1 MDNAVVVYG
10 PEEWWQAEGLVK
22 CSNCGF
28 IWDGYAQCNCHGDIW
43 EPSDDDDQADNDD
56 QDDDYDDYG
65 QENDQ
70 GDDQGD
76 DGYDSA

>member
-1 MDNAVVVYG
+1 MENTVVVYG

-43 EPSDDDDQADNDD
+43 EPSDDDQADDYQEDD
-56 QDDDYDDYG
+56 DDYG
-65 QENDQ
+65 QE
-70 GDDQGD
+70 DDQDD

>member
-1 MDNAVVVYG
+1 MENAVVVYG
-10 PEEWWQAEGLVK
+10 PEEWWQAAGLVK

-43 EPSDDDDQADNDD
+43 EPSDDDQADDDQA
-56 QDDDYDDYG
+56 DDYDDYG
-65 QENDQ
+65 QE
-70 GDDQGD
+70 DDPGD

>member
-1 MDNAVVVYG
+1 MENTVVVYG

-43 EPSDDDDQADNDD
+43 EHSDDDQADED
-56 QDDDYDDYG
+56 QDDNDDDYG
-65 QENDQ
+65 QE
-70 GDDQGD
+70 DDQGD

>member
-1 MDNAVVVYG
+1 MENAVVVYG
-10 PEEWWQAEGLVK
+10 PEEWWQAAGLVK

-43 EPSDDDDQADNDD
+43 EPSDDDQADDYQEDD
-56 QDDDYDDYG
+56 DDYG
-65 QENDQ
+65 QE
-70 GDDQGD
+70 DDQDD

>member
-1 MDNAVVVYG
+1 MENAVVVYG
-10 PEEWWQAEGLVK
+10 PEEWWQAAGLVK

-43 EPSDDDDQADNDD
+43 EPSDDDQADED
-56 QDDDYDDYG
+56 QDDNDDDYG
-65 QENDQ
+65 QE
-70 GDDQGD
+70 DDQGD

>member
-1 MDNAVVVYG
+1 MENTVVVYG

-28 IWDGYAQCNCHGDIW
+28 IWDGYAQCNCYGDIW
-43 EPSDDDDQADNDD
+43 EPSDDDDQADDQEDD
-56 QDDDYDDYG
+56 QEDDDDYG
-65 QENDQ
+65 QE
-70 GDDQGD
+70 DDHGD

>member
-1 MDNAVVVYG
+1 MENAVVVYG
-10 PEEWWQAEGLVK
+10 PEEWWQAAGLVK

-56 QDDDYDDYG
+56 QEDDDDYG
-65 QENDQ
+65 QE
-70 GDDQGD
+70 DDQGD

>member
-1 MDNAVVVYG
+1 MENTVVVYG

-43 EPSDDDDQADNDD
+43 EPSDDDQADED
-56 QDDDYDDYG
+56 QDDNDDDYG
-65 QENDQ
+65 QE
-70 GDDQGD
+70 DDQGD

>member
-1 MDNAVVVYG
+1 MENNVVVYG
-10 PEEWWQAEGLVK
+10 PEEWWQAAGLVK

-43 EPSDDDDQADNDD
+43 EPSDDDQADED
-56 QDDDYDDYG
+56 QDDNDDDYG
-65 QENDQ
+65 QE
-70 GDDQGD
+70 DDQGD

>member
-1 MDNAVVVYG
+1 MENAVVYG

-43 EPSDDDDQADNDD
+43 EPSDDDQADED
-56 QDDDYDDYG
+56 QDDDDYG
-65 QENDQ
+65 QE
-70 GDDQGD
+70 DDQGD